1 MTNSIYEVCSPAYVE
16 ALVAAGGD
24 LNREAELLFDLA
36 VEIGQ
41 WERSQYEDFRSGW
54 VRTRKNT
61 MDAWLNACVRGNEKF
76 YEEVF
81 RLSRGAYSRGNPAA
95 EADVAFNTILSLRLG
110 AKECERAGF
119 RRYWTEEKRASV
131 KKNIQVS
138 NNRVFRDGCLGYVLI
153 EVIALVIIF
162 KNCSLLVQILSG
174 VAFLLTAVL
183 PAVALFWFLRKTES

>member
-1 MTNSIYEVCSPAYVE
+1 ME
-16 ALVAAGGD
+16 A
-24 LNREAELLFDLA
+24 RK
-36 VEIGQ
+36 
-41 WERSQYEDFRSGW
+41 WERNQYEDFRSGW

-61 MDAWLNACVRGNEKF
+61 MDAWLNACVRWNEKF

-81 RLSRGAYSRGNPAA
+81 RRSNNNPSS
-95 EADVAFNTILSLRLG
+95 EIDVAFNTILSLSLG
-110 AKECERAGF
+110 AQECERLGF

-138 NNRVFRDGCLGYVLI
+138 NNRVLRDGCLGYVLI

-174 VAFLLTAVL
+174 VAFFLTAVL

>member
-36 VEIGQ
+36 VESGQ
-41 WERSQYEDFRSGW
+41 WERSQYEDFRSCW

-81 RLSRGAYSRGNPAA
+81 RRSNNNPAA
-95 EADVAFNTILSLRLG
+95 EIDVAFNTILSLSLG
-110 AKECERAGF
+110 AQECERSGF

-138 NNRVFRDGCLGYVLI
+138 NNRVLRDGCLGYVLI

-174 VAFLLTAVL
+174 VAFILTVVL

>member
-61 MDAWLNACVRGNEKF
+61 MDAWLEACVRWNEKF

-81 RLSRGAYSRGNPAA
+81 RRSNNNPAA
-95 EADVAFNTILSLRLG
+95 EIDVAFNTILSLRLG
-110 AKECERAGF
+110 AQECERAGF
-119 RRYWTEEKRASV
+119 KDYWLGEKRFLAKGEVNS
-131 KKNIQVS
+131 KNR
-138 NNRVFRDGCLGYVLI
+138 NDFDLREGCFVYVII
-153 EVIALVIIF
+153 ELFALVFVVCNFSWVVSVFVFIT
-162 KNCSLLVQILSG
+162 
-174 VAFLLTAVL
+174 FLITTVL
-183 PAVALFWFLRKTES
+183 PIAYLFWPEKKK